1 MIRIVTL
8 SILSL
13 FLLSFQLLAQQ
24 KKSTLFVGNSYVGV
38 NNLPQTT
45 ALVALSVGDTLLTS
59 AYTPGGYTFQLHS
72 TDANCINAINSMKWD
87 IVVLQ
92 EQSQRPAF
100 PQSQVE
106 QEVFPY
112 AKILDSLIHLNNT
125 CTNTLFYM
133 TWGRKNGDASNCAFF
148 PPICSYTGMD
158 DLLRQRYEYM
168 ADTNHAAC
176 APVGAVWRYIR
187 THFASVNLYQAD
199 ESHPSLEGTF
209 AAACT
214 FNTLIFHRDPMLI
227 TYNNGITAAK
237 ADSIKMAVKAVA
249 YDSLWYWERNQ
260 RRPAAMFAE
269 AMNANTVQFQNNS
282 ANATDFIWNFGDAS
296 PLDTSAQPLHIYMQD
311 GTYQVTLIA
320 SACGFSDTLSKQI
333 TIATDTTAAGLSS
346 MQKLSIKSFWKN
358 NQCHLIARNNTSNC
372 QIELYSSTGQL
383 LEKSNWNPSR
393 GEWLSQT
400 YPTQQLIYIKVNS
413 QNSSVTLK
421 TLSTE

>member
-1 MIRIVTL
+1 MFRKYTFA
-8 SILSL
+8 ILCLCMWTAQL
-13 FLLSFQLLAQQ
+13 FAQQ
-24 KKSTLFVGNSYVGV
+24 KKSTLFIGNSYVGV
-38 NNLPQTT
+38 NNLPLTT
-45 ALVALSVGDTLLTS
+45 AFVALSVGDTLLSS

-72 TDANCINAINSMKWD
+72 ADANCINAINSMKWD
-87 IVVLQ
+87 FVALQ

-106 QEVFPY
+106 QEVFPF
-112 AKILDSLIHLNNT
+112 AKTLDSLIHVNNT
-125 CTNTLFYM
+125 CTKTLFYM

-187 THFASVNLYQAD
+187 THYASVNLYQSD
-199 ESHPSLEGTF
+199 ESHPTLEGTF

-227 TYNNGITAAK
+227 TYNNGIATTI

-260 RRPAAMFAE
+260 RRPSAMFAE
-269 AMNANTVQFQNNS
+269 AMNANVVQFQNNS
-282 ANATDFIWNFGDAS
+282 INATNFVWNFGDAS
-296 PLDTSAQPLHIYMQD
+296 PLDTTIQPLHTYAQD
-311 GTYQVTLIA
+311 GIYQVTLIA
-320 SACGFSDTLSKQI
+320 SACGYADTLTRQI
-333 TIATDTTAAGLSS
+333 TITTDSTSSGLAS
-346 MQKLSIKSFWKN
+346 MQKLNVKSFWKN
-358 NQCHLIARNNTSNC
+358 NQCHLIAPSNTANC
-372 QIELYSSTGQL
+372 RVELYSSTGQL
-383 LEKSNWNPSR
+383 LEESNWNPAK
-393 GEWLSQT
+393 GEWLSQN
-400 YPTQQLIYIKVNS
+400 YPTQQLIYIKVDS